1 MGPISMKSH
10 YRAVVIG
17 GGVVG
22 CSVLYHLAKA
32 GWSDVLLIERSELTS
47 GSSWHAA
54 GGFHTL
60 NGDPNVAR
68 LQAYTVSLYKEL
80 EEISGQSCSLHLT
93 GGVMM
98 ADSPERMDFLRLAHA
113 KGRYL
118 GMDTELITPSEA
130 RAMFPLM
137 DETKFV
143 GAMWDPVEGH
153 LDPSGTTHA
162 YAKAARK
169 LGAEIVLRNRV
180 TELTQ
185 ATDGTWNVVTEQG
198 TVKAEHVVNCGGLWA
213 REIGRMVGLEL
224 PLLAMEHMYLLT
236 EPMPAVEEFNAATGR
251 EMVGVLDFKGEIYT
265 RQERNGVLLGTY
277 EKACKPW
284 SPVETPWDFGHE
296 LLAPDL
302 DRISPSLEI
311 GFEHFPGIA
320 NAGIKQVINGP
331 FTFAP
336 DGNPLVGPVQGLT
349 NFWCACAVMAGFSQG
364 GGVGLALSNWMVNG
378 EPGFDVWGMD
388 VARFGE
394 WATLR
399 YTNAKVRENYSRRF
413 SIRFPNEELP
423 AARPAQTT
431 PLYDTMRAQGA
442 VMGDSWGL
450 ETPLWFA
457 PEGVEAKDVVS
468 FHRSNDFEHVGNEVR
483 ATRERVGVTE
493 IANFAKYEIRGS
505 GSADFLN
512 RLMTN
517 RMPKPGRL
525 VLTPMLNEAGKLI
538 GDFTVANMG
547 PGAGEDRFMI
557 WGSSAA
563 QKYHMRWFEQHLPKD
578 GTVRIHRFDQTLVGL
593 SIAGPKSQEVLAGL
607 CDEDVSTSAF
617 RFMDVREMAVAGA
630 PCIVNR
636 ISYTGDL
643 GYEIWMQ
650 PAYERLVYS
659 AIKEA
664 GEKHGIV
671 DFGMRALLSM
681 RLEKNFPTWFR
692 ELRPIYGPFEGA
704 MERFVKLE
712 KNEFIGRDA
721 AARENAAGPKLR
733 RVSFIVD
740 ALDADVMGDEPIW
753 ARIGDRD
760 FGTVEQPHG
769 YGAPRFGADGAD
781 VGAPTSP
788 LWGGRTEGSGGGA
801 SAGSADTSPP
811 TPALRAD
818 PPHEGEGKDSFCIR
832 GIRDG
837 EWAVVGWVTS
847 GGYAHWVQ
855 KSVAQGYVPAELAG
869 DESAGL
875 FEIEILGQRRPARIN
890 IEPPFD
896 PTGDRMRA

>member
-1 MGPISMKSH
+1 MKSH
-10 YRAVVIG
+10 AKAVVIG

-32 GWSDVLLIERSELTS
+32 GWTDILLIERSELTS

-60 NGDPNVAR
+60 NGDPNVAK
-68 LQAYTVSLYKEL
+68 LQAYTVQLYKEI

-98 ADSPERMDFLRLAHA
+98 ADTPERMDFLRLAHA

-130 RAMFPLM
+130 KAMFPLM
-137 DETKFV
+137 DETNFV

-180 TELTQ
+180 VELTQ
-185 ATDGTWNVVTEQG
+185 EVDGTWNVVTEQG

-213 REIGRMVGLEL
+213 REIGRMVGVEL
-224 PLLAMEHMYLLT
+224 PVLAMEHMYLLT
-236 EPMPAVEEFNAATGR
+236 EPMPEVEEFNKSTGR
-251 EMVGVLDFKGEIYT
+251 EMIGVLDFKGEIYT
-265 RQERNGVLLGTY
+265 RQERNGILLGTY

-284 SPVETPWDFGHE
+284 SPVNTPWDFGHE
-296 LLAPDL
+296 LLQPDI
-302 DRISPSLEI
+302 DRIAPSLEI
-311 GFEHFPGIA
+311 GFKHFPGIEK
-320 NAGIKQVINGP
+320 AGIKQIINGP
-331 FTFAP
+331 FTFAL

-364 GGVGLALSNWMVNG
+364 GGVGLALSNWMVHG
-378 EPGFDVWGMD
+378 DPGFDVWGMD

-431 PLYDTMRAQGA
+431 PLYDTMLANNA

-457 PEGVEAKDVVS
+457 PKGSEPKDVVS
-468 FHRSNDFEHVGNEVR
+468 FHRSNDFGPIGEEVR
-483 ATRERVGVTE
+483 ATREKVGVTE
-493 IANFAKYEIRGS
+493 IANFAKYEVS
-505 GSADFLN
+505 GPGAEDFLN

-517 RMPKPGRL
+517 RMPRTGRI
-525 VLTPMLNEAGKLI
+525 VLMPMLNEFGRLI
-538 GDFTVANMG
+538 GDFTIAK
-547 PGAGEDRFMI
+547 AGEERFMI

-563 QKYHMRWFEQHLPKD
+563 QKYHMRWFEKHLPKD
-578 GTVRIHRFDQTLVGL
+578 GSIRIHRFDQTLVGL
-593 SIAGPKSQEVLAGL
+593 SIAGPKSRDLLQKLV
-607 CDEDVSTSAF
+607 DVDISTKAF
-617 RFMDVREMAVAGA
+617 RFMDFREMAVGGA
-630 PCIVNR
+630 PCMVNR
-636 ISYTGDL
+636 ITYTGDL
-643 GYEIWMQ
+643 GYEIWMA
-650 PAYERLVYS
+650 PAYQRLVYK

-664 GEKHGIV
+664 GEEFGLI

-692 ELRPIYGPFEGA
+692 ELRPIYGPFEGS
-704 MERFVKLE
+704 MDRFIKLE
-712 KNEFIGRDA
+712 KNDFIGREA
-721 AARENAAGPKLR
+721 AAREQAAGPKLR

-740 ALDADVMGDEPIW
+740 AADADVMGDEPIW
-753 ARIGDRD
+753 AKVGGKDY
-760 FGTVEQPHG
+760 GTVEKPHG
-769 YGAPRFGADGAD
+769 YGAPRFDA
-781 VGAPTSP
+781 
-788 LWGGRTEGSGGGA
+788 GGKEVRGSNAAEGA
-801 SAGSADTSPP
+801 SAV
-811 TPALRAD
+811 
-818 PPHEGEGKDSFCIR
+818 R
-832 GIRDG
+832 GIVDG
-837 EWAVVGWVTS
+837 DWRVVGWITS
-847 GGYAHWVQ
+847 GGYAHYVE
-855 KSVAQGYVPAELAG
+855 KSMAQGYVPAALAEN
-869 DESAGL
+869 ESAGL
-875 FEIEILGQRRPARIN
+875 FEIEILGHRRPARIN
-890 IEPPFD
+890 VEPPFD
-896 PTGDRMRA
+896 PSGEKMRT

>member
-1 MGPISMKSH
+1 MKSH
-10 YRAVVIG
+10 AKAVIIG

-22 CSVLYHLAKA
+22 CSVLYHLARA
-32 GWSDVLLIERSELTS
+32 GWTDIMLIERSELTS

-60 NGDPNVAR
+60 NGDPNVAK
-68 LQAYTVSLYKEL
+68 LQAYTVQLYKEL
-80 EEISGQSCSLHLT
+80 EELSGQSCSLHLT

-98 ADSPERMDFLRLAHA
+98 ADTPERMDFLRLAHA

-130 RAMFPLM
+130 KAMFPLM
-137 DETKFV
+137 DEKNFV

-162 YAKAARK
+162 YAKAAQK

-180 TELTQ
+180 VELTQ
-185 ATDGTWNVVTEQG
+185 DADGTWNVVTEKG
-198 TVKAEHVVNCGGLWA
+198 TVRAEHVVNCGGLWA
-213 REIGRMVGLEL
+213 REVGRMVGVEL

-236 EPMPAVEEFNAATGR
+236 EPIPEVEAFNKATGR
-251 EMVGVLDFKGEIYT
+251 ELVGVLDFKGEIYS
-265 RQERNGVLLGTY
+265 RQERNGILLGTY

-284 SPVETPWDFGHE
+284 SPVNTPWNFGHE
-296 LLAPDL
+296 LLQPDI
-302 DRISPSLEI
+302 DRIAPSLEI
-311 GFEHFPGIA
+311 GFKHFPGIA

-378 EPGFDVWGMD
+378 DPGFDVWGMD
-388 VARFGE
+388 VARWGE
-394 WATLR
+394 WASLR

-431 PLYDTMRAQGA
+431 PLYDTMVAQNA

-457 PEGVEAKDVVS
+457 PAGTEPKDVVS
-468 FHRSNDFEHVGNEVR
+468 FRRSNDFEHIGNEVR
-483 ATRERVGVTE
+483 ATRESVGVTE
-493 IANFAKYEIRGS
+493 IANFAKYEVSGAGS
-505 GSADFLN
+505 EAFLN

-517 RMPKPGRL
+517 RMPKKGRI
-525 VLTPMLNEAGKLI
+525 VLTPMLNEFGKLI
-538 GDFTVANMG
+538 GDFTIANTTG
-547 PGAGEDRFMI
+547 RSGDDRFMI

-563 QKYHMRWFEQHLPKD
+563 QKYHMRWFERHLPKD
-578 GTVRIHRFDQTLVGL
+578 GSVRIHRFDQTLVGL
-593 SIAGPKSQEVLAGL
+593 SIAGPNSQKLLQKLV
-607 CDEDVSTSAF
+607 DEDVSSKAF
-617 RFMDVREMAVAGA
+617 RFMDYREMAVGGA
-630 PCIVNR
+630 PCMVNR
-636 ISYTGDL
+636 ITYTGDL

-650 PAYERLVYS
+650 PAYQRLVYR

-664 GEKHGIV
+664 GAEFGIV

-704 MERFVKLE
+704 MDRFIKLE
-712 KNEFIGRDA
+712 KNDFVGREA
-721 AARENAAGPKLR
+721 AAKEHAAGPKLR
-733 RVSFIVD
+733 RVSLVVE
-740 ALDADVMGDEPIW
+740 AEDADVMGDEPIW
-753 ARIGDRD
+753 AKVDRD
-760 FGTVEQPHG
+760 YGTVDRPHG
-769 YGAPRFGADGAD
+769 YGAPRFDASGKE
-781 VGAPTSP
+781 T
-788 LWGGRTEGSGGGA
+788 RGSTAATGA
-801 SAGSADTSPP
+801 SAV
-811 TPALRAD
+811 
-818 PPHEGEGKDSFCIR
+818 R
-832 GIRDG
+832 GIVDG
-837 EWAVVGWVTS
+837 DWRVVGWVTS
-847 GGYAHWVQ
+847 GGYAHYVG
-855 KSVAQGYVPAELAG
+855 KSLAQGYVPAALAG
-869 DESAGL
+869 DESEGL
-875 FEIEILGQRRPARIN
+875 FEIEILGKRRPAKIN
-890 IEPPFD
+890 VEPLFD
-896 PTGDRMRA
+896 PTGEKMRG

>member
-1 MGPISMKSH
+1 MKSH
-10 YRAVVIG
+10 AKAVVIG

-32 GWSDVLLIERSELTS
+32 GWTDIMLIERSELTS

-60 NGDPNVAR
+60 NGDPNVAK
-68 LQAYTVSLYKEL
+68 LQAYTVQLYREIEEL
-80 EEISGQSCSLHLT
+80 SGQSCSLHLT

-98 ADSPERMDFLRLAHA
+98 ADTPERMDFLRLAHA

-130 RAMFPLM
+130 KAMFPLM
-137 DETKFV
+137 DETNFV

-180 TELTQ
+180 VELTQ
-185 ATDGTWNVVTEQG
+185 EVDGTWNVVTEQG

-213 REIGRMVGLEL
+213 REIGRMVGVEL

-236 EPMPAVEEFNAATGR
+236 EPMPEVEEFNKSTGR
-251 EMVGVLDFKGEIYT
+251 EMIGVMDFKGEIYT
-265 RQERNGVLLGTY
+265 RQERNGILLGTY

-284 SPVETPWDFGHE
+284 SPVNTPWDFGHE
-296 LLAPDL
+296 LLQPDI
-302 DRISPSLEI
+302 DRIAPSLEI
-311 GFEHFPGIA
+311 GFKHFPGIEK
-320 NAGIKQVINGP
+320 AGIKQIINGP
-331 FTFAP
+331 FTFAL

-378 EPGFDVWGMD
+378 DPGFDVWGMD

-431 PLYDTMRAQGA
+431 PLYDTMLANNA

-457 PEGVEAKDVVS
+457 PKGTEPKDIVS
-468 FHRSNDFEHVGNEVR
+468 FHRSNDFGPIGEEVR
-483 ATRERVGVTE
+483 TTREKVGVTE
-493 IANFAKYEIRGS
+493 IANFAKYEVS
-505 GSADFLN
+505 GPAAEDFLN

-517 RMPKPGRL
+517 RMPKTGRI
-525 VLTPMLNEAGKLI
+525 VLTPMLNEFGRLI
-538 GDFTVANMG
+538 GDFTIAK
-547 PGAGEDRFMI
+547 AGEERFMI

-563 QKYHMRWFEQHLPKD
+563 QKYHMRWFEKHLPKD
-578 GTVRIHRFDQTLVGL
+578 GPRASQVRIHRFDQTLVGL
-593 SIAGPKSQEVLAGL
+593 SIAGPRSRDLLQKLV
-607 CDEDVSTSAF
+607 DVDVSTKAF
-617 RFMDVREMAVAGA
+617 RFMDFREIAVGGA
-630 PCIVNR
+630 PCMVNR
-636 ISYTGDL
+636 VTYTGDL
-643 GYEIWMQ
+643 GYEIWMA
-650 PAYERLVYS
+650 PAYQRLVYK
-659 AIKEA
+659 AIKDA
-664 GEKHGIV
+664 GEEFGIV

-704 MERFVKLE
+704 MDRFIKLE
-712 KNEFIGRDA
+712 KNDFIGREA
-721 AARENAAGPKLR
+721 AAREHAEGPKLR

-740 ALDADVMGDEPIW
+740 AADADVMGDEPIW
-753 ARIGDRD
+753 AKVGGKDY
-760 FGTVEQPHG
+760 GTVEKPHG
-769 YGAPRFGADGAD
+769 YGAPRFGADGKE
-781 VGAPTSP
+781 V
-788 LWGGRTEGSGGGA
+788 RGSRAAEGA
-801 SAGSADTSPP
+801 SAV
-811 TPALRAD
+811 
-818 PPHEGEGKDSFCIR
+818 R
-832 GIRDG
+832 GIVDG
-837 EWAVVGWVTS
+837 DWRVVGWVTS
-847 GGYAHWVQ
+847 GGYAHYVQ
-855 KSVAQGYVPAELAG
+855 KSMAQGYVPAALAEN
-869 DESAGL
+869 ESAGL
-875 FEIEILGQRRPARIN
+875 FEIEILGSRRPARIN

-896 PTGDRMRA
+896 PRGEKMRT

>member
-1 MGPISMKSH
+1 MKSH
-10 YRAVVIG
+10 AKAVVIG

-32 GWSDVLLIERSELTS
+32 GWTDIMLIERSELTS

-60 NGDPNVAR
+60 NGDPNVAK
-68 LQAYTVSLYKEL
+68 LQAYTVQLYKEI
-80 EEISGQSCSLHLT
+80 EELSGQSCSLHLT

-98 ADSPERMDFLRLAHA
+98 ADTPERMDFLRLAHA

-130 RAMFPLM
+130 KAMFPLM
-137 DETKFV
+137 DETNFV

-180 TELTQ
+180 VELTQ
-185 ATDGTWNVVTEQG
+185 EVDGTWNVVTEQG

-213 REIGRMVGLEL
+213 REIGRMVGVEL

-236 EPMPAVEEFNAATGR
+236 EPMPEVEEFNKSTGR
-251 EMVGVLDFKGEIYT
+251 EMIGVMDFKGEIYT
-265 RQERNGVLLGTY
+265 RQERNGILLGTY

-284 SPVETPWDFGHE
+284 SPINTPWDFGHE
-296 LLAPDL
+296 LLQPDI
-302 DRISPSLEI
+302 DRIAPSLEI
-311 GFEHFPGIA
+311 GFKHFPGIEK
-320 NAGIKQVINGP
+320 AGIKQIINGP
-331 FTFAP
+331 FTFAL

-364 GGVGLALSNWMVNG
+364 GGVGLALSNWMVHG
-378 EPGFDVWGMD
+378 DPGFDVWGMD

-431 PLYDTMRAQGA
+431 PVYDTMLAKNA

-457 PEGVEAKDVVS
+457 PKGTEPKDIVS
-468 FHRSNDFEHVGNEVR
+468 FHRSNDFGPIGEEVR
-483 ATRERVGVTE
+483 ATREKVGVTE
-493 IANFAKYEIRGS
+493 IANFAKYEVS
-505 GSADFLN
+505 GPAAEDFLN

-517 RMPKPGRL
+517 RMPKTGRI
-525 VLTPMLNEAGKLI
+525 VLTPMLNEFGRLI
-538 GDFTVANMG
+538 GDFTIAK
-547 PGAGEDRFMI
+547 AGEERYMI
-557 WGSSAA
+557 WSSSAA
-563 QKYHMRWFEQHLPKD
+563 QKYHMRWFEKHLPKD
-578 GTVRIHRFDQTLVGL
+578 GSVRIHRFDQTLVGL
-593 SIAGPKSQEVLAGL
+593 SIAGPKSRDLLQKLV
-607 CDEDVSTSAF
+607 DVDISTKAF
-617 RFMDVREMAVAGA
+617 RFMDFREMAVGGA
-630 PCIVNR
+630 PCMVNR
-636 ISYTGDL
+636 ITYTGDL
-643 GYEIWMQ
+643 GYEIWMA
-650 PAYERLVYS
+650 PAYQRLVYK
-659 AIKEA
+659 AIKDA
-664 GEKHGIV
+664 GVEFGLV

-704 MERFVKLE
+704 MDRFVKLE
-712 KNEFIGRDA
+712 KNDFIGREA
-721 AARENAAGPKLR
+721 AAREQAEGPKLR

-740 ALDADVMGDEPIW
+740 AADADVMGDEPIW
-753 ARIGDRD
+753 AKVGGKDY
-760 FGTVEQPHG
+760 GTVEKPHG
-769 YGAPRFGADGAD
+769 YGAPRFDTDGKE
-781 VGAPTSP
+781 V
-788 LWGGRTEGSGGGA
+788 RGSRAAEGA
-801 SAGSADTSPP
+801 SAV
-811 TPALRAD
+811 
-818 PPHEGEGKDSFCIR
+818 R
-832 GIRDG
+832 GIVDG
-837 EWAVVGWVTS
+837 DWRVVGWVTS
-847 GGYAHWVQ
+847 GGYAHYVQ
-855 KSVAQGYVPAELAG
+855 KSMAQGYVPAALAG
-869 DESAGL
+869 EESAGL
-875 FEIEILGQRRPARIN
+875 FEIEILGSRRSARIN
-890 IEPPFD
+890 VEPPFD
-896 PTGDRMRA
+896 PSGEKMRT

>member
-1 MGPISMKSH
+1 MKSH
-10 YRAVVIG
+10 AKAVVIG

-22 CSVLYHLAKA
+22 CSVLYHLARA
-32 GWSDVLLIERSELTS
+32 GWTDVMLIERSELTS

-68 LQAYTVSLYKEL
+68 LQAYTVQLYKEI
-80 EEISGQSCSLHLT
+80 EELSGQSCSLHLT

-98 ADSPERMDFLRLAHA
+98 ADTPERMDFLRLAHA

-130 RAMFPLM
+130 KAMFPLM
-137 DETKFV
+137 DEKNFV

-180 TELTQ
+180 VELTQ
-185 ATDGTWNVVTEQG
+185 AVDGTWSVVTEQG
-198 TVKAEHVVNCGGLWA
+198 TVQAEHVVNCGGLWA
-213 REIGRMVGLEL
+213 REVGRMVGLEL

-236 EPMPAVEEFNAATGR
+236 EPVPEVEEFNARTGR

-284 SPVETPWDFGHE
+284 SPLNTPWDFGHE
-296 LLAPDL
+296 LLQPDL
-302 DRISPSLEI
+302 DRIAPSLEV
-311 GFEHFPGIA
+311 GFRHFPGIEK
-320 NAGIKQVINGP
+320 AGIKQIINGP

-378 EPGFDVWGMD
+378 DPGFDVWGMD

-431 PLYDTMRAQGA
+431 PLYDTMVAQNA

-457 PEGVEAKDVVS
+457 PTGVEPKDKVS

-483 ATRERVGVTE
+483 KTREGVGVTE
-493 IANFAKYEIRGS
+493 IANFAKYEVSGRGS
-505 GSADFLN
+505 EDFLN

-517 RMPKPGRL
+517 RMPKAGRI
-525 VLTPMLNEAGKLI
+525 VLTPMLNEFGKLI
-538 GDFTVANMG
+538 GDFTIAKA
-547 PGAGEDRFMI
+547 PASAKEEDRFII

-563 QKYHMRWFEQHLPKD
+563 QKYHMRWFEKHLPKD
-578 GTVRIHRFDQTLVGL
+578 GSVRLHRYDQTLVGL
-593 SIAGPKSQEVLAGL
+593 SVAGPKSQALLQKLV
-607 CDEDVSTSAF
+607 DEDVSPGSF
-617 RFMDVREMAVAGA
+617 RFMDFREMAVGGA
-630 PCIVNR
+630 PCMVNR
-636 ISYTGDL
+636 ITYTGDL
-643 GYEIWMQ
+643 GYEIWME
-650 PAYERLVYS
+650 PAYERLVYH

-664 GEKHGIV
+664 GEEFGIV

-704 MERFVKLE
+704 MDRFVKLE
-712 KNEFIGRDA
+712 KNDFIGREA
-721 AARENAAGPKLR
+721 AAKEHADGPKLR
-733 RVSFIVD
+733 RVSFVVD
-740 ALDADVMGDEPIW
+740 ALDADVMGDEPVW
-753 ARIGDRD
+753 AKVSKDY
-760 FGTVEQPHG
+760 GTVDKPHG
-769 YGAPRFGADGAD
+769 FGAPRFDESGKVA
-781 VGAPTSP
+781 
-788 LWGGRTEGSGGGA
+788 RGSEAATGA
-801 SAGSADTSPP
+801 SAV
-811 TPALRAD
+811 
-818 PPHEGEGKDSFCIR
+818 R
-832 GIRDG
+832 GIVDG
-837 EWAVVGWVTS
+837 EWRVVGWITS
-847 GGYAHWVQ
+847 GGYAHHVG
-855 KSVAQGYVPAELAG
+855 KSVAQGYVPTPLAE

-875 FEIEILGQRRPARIN
+875 FEIEILGHRRPARIN
-890 IEPPFD
+890 LEPLFD
-896 PTGDRMRA
+896 PAGEKMRA

>member
-1 MGPISMKSH
+1 MKSH
-10 YRAVVIG
+10 VKAVVIG

-32 GWSDVLLIERSELTS
+32 GWTDIMLIERSELTS

-60 NGDPNVAR
+60 NGDPNVAK
-68 LQAYTVSLYKEL
+68 LQAYTVQLYKEI
-80 EEISGQSCSLHLT
+80 EELSGQSCSLHLT

-98 ADSPERMDFLRLAHA
+98 ADTPERMDFLRLAHA

-130 RAMFPLM
+130 KAMFPLM
-137 DETKFV
+137 DEKNFV

-180 TELTQ
+180 VELTQ
-185 ATDGTWNVVTEQG
+185 EADGTWNVVTEQG

-213 REIGRMVGLEL
+213 REICRMVGVEL
-224 PLLAMEHMYLLT
+224 PVLAMEHMYLLT
-236 EPMPAVEEFNAATGR
+236 EPMPEVEEFNRSTGR
-251 EMVGVLDFKGEIYT
+251 EMIGVLDFKGEIYT
-265 RQERNGVLLGTY
+265 RQERNGILLGTY

-284 SPVETPWDFGHE
+284 SPVNTPWDFGHE
-296 LLAPDL
+296 LLPPDI
-302 DRISPSLEI
+302 DRIAPSLEI
-311 GFEHFPGIA
+311 GFKHFPGIEK
-320 NAGIKQVINGP
+320 AGIKQIINGP
-331 FTFAP
+331 FTFAL

-364 GGVGLALSNWMVNG
+364 GGVGLALSNWMVHG
-378 EPGFDVWGMD
+378 DPGFDVWGMD

-431 PLYDTMRAQGA
+431 PLYDTMLANNA

-457 PEGVEAKDVVS
+457 PKGTEPKDIVS
-468 FHRSNDFEHVGNEVR
+468 FHRSNDFGPIGEEVR

-493 IANFAKYEIRGS
+493 IANFAKYQVS
-505 GSADFLN
+505 GPGAEDFLN

-517 RMPKPGRL
+517 RMPKTGRI
-525 VLTPMLNEAGKLI
+525 VLTPMVNEFGRLI
-538 GDFTVANMG
+538 GDFTIAKT
-547 PGAGEDRFMI
+547 GEDRFMI

-563 QKYHMRWFEQHLPKD
+563 QKYHMRWFEKHLPKD
-578 GTVRIHRFDQTLVGL
+578 GSVRIHRFDQTLVGL
-593 SIAGPKSQEVLAGL
+593 SIAGPSARNLLQKLV
-607 CDEDVSTSAF
+607 DVDVSTKAF
-617 RFMDVREMAVAGA
+617 RFMDFREMAVGGA
-630 PCIVNR
+630 PCMVNR
-636 ISYTGDL
+636 ITYTGDL
-643 GYEIWMQ
+643 GYEIWMA
-650 PAYERLVYS
+650 PAYQRLVYK

-664 GEKHGIV
+664 GEEFGLV

-692 ELRPIYGPFEGA
+692 ELRPIYGPFEGS
-704 MERFVKLE
+704 MDRFIKLE
-712 KNEFIGRDA
+712 KNDFIGREA
-721 AARENAAGPKLR
+721 AAREQAQGPKLR

-740 ALDADVMGDEPIW
+740 AADADVMGDEPIW
-753 ARIGDRD
+753 AKVSKDY
-760 FGTVEQPHG
+760 GTVEKPHG
-769 YGAPRFGADGAD
+769 YGAPRFDETGKE
-781 VGAPTSP
+781 V
-788 LWGGRTEGSGGGA
+788 RGSEAAEGA
-801 SAGSADTSPP
+801 SAV
-811 TPALRAD
+811 
-818 PPHEGEGKDSFCIR
+818 R
-832 GIRDG
+832 GIVDG
-837 EWAVVGWVTS
+837 EWRVVGWVTS
-847 GGYAHWVQ
+847 GGYAHYVQ
-855 KSVAQGYVPAELAG
+855 KSMAQGYVPAALAE

-875 FEIEILGQRRPARIN
+875 FEIEILGHRRPARIN
-890 IEPPFD
+890 VEPPFD
-896 PTGDRMRA
+896 PSGEKMRT

>member
-1 MGPISMKSH
+1 MKSH
-10 YRAVVIG
+10 AKAVVIG

-22 CSVLYHLAKA
+22 CSVLYHLARA
-32 GWSDVLLIERSELTS
+32 GWTDVLLIERSELTS

-60 NGDPNVAR
+60 NGDPNVAK
-68 LQAYTVSLYKEL
+68 LQAYTVQLYKEI
-80 EEISGQSCSLHLT
+80 EELSGQSCGLHLT

-98 ADSPERMDFLRLAHA
+98 ADTPERMDFLRLVHA

-118 GMDTELITPSEA
+118 SMETELITPSEA
-130 RAMFPLM
+130 KAMFPIM
-137 DETKFV
+137 DETQFV

-169 LGAEIVLRNRV
+169 LGAEIELRNRV
-180 TELTQ
+180 VELTQ
-185 ATDGTWNVVTEQG
+185 EPDGTWNVVTEKG

-213 REIGRMVGLEL
+213 REVGRMVGLEL

-236 EPMPAVEEFNAATGR
+236 EPMPEVEEFNRSTGR
-251 EMVGVLDFKGEIYT
+251 EMIGVIDFKGEIYT
-265 RQERNGVLLGTY
+265 RQERNGILLGTY
-277 EKACKPW
+277 EKAAKPW

-296 LLAPDL
+296 LLQPDI
-302 DRISPSLEI
+302 DRIAPSLEL
-311 GFEHFPGIA
+311 GFRHFPA
-320 NAGIKQVINGP
+320 LEKAGIKQVINGP

-378 EPGFDVWGMD
+378 DPGFDVWGMD

-431 PLYDTMRAQGA
+431 PLYDVMVRDNNA

-457 PEGVEAKDVVS
+457 PEGTEPKDIVS
-468 FHRSNDFEHVGNEVR
+468 FRRSNDFEHVGNEVR
-483 ATRERVGVTE
+483 AVRNGVGVTE
-493 IANFAKYEIRGS
+493 IANFAKYEVS
-505 GSADFLN
+505 GPGAGAFLD

-517 RMPKPGRL
+517 RMPRPGRI
-525 VLTPMLNEAGKLI
+525 VLSPMLNEFGKLI
-538 GDFTVANMG
+538 GDFTIAR
-547 PGAGEDRFMI
+547 AGEERFLI

-563 QKYHMRWFEQHLPKD
+563 QKYHMRWFEKHLPKD
-578 GTVRIHRFDQTLVGL
+578 GSVRLHRFDQTLVGL
-593 SIAGPKSQEVLAGL
+593 SIAGPRSRAVLEKL
-607 CDEDVSTSAF
+607 TDTDVSNDAF
-617 RFMDVREMAVAGA
+617 RFMDFREMDVAGA
-630 PCIVNR
+630 PCMVNR
-636 ISYTGDL
+636 LTYTGDL

-650 PAYERLVYS
+650 PAYERRVYEGV
-659 AIKEA
+659 KQA
-664 GEKHGIV
+664 GAEFGIV

-681 RLEKNFPTWFR
+681 RLEKNFPTWYR
-692 ELRPIYGPFEGA
+692 ELRPIYGPLEGA
-704 MERFVKLE
+704 MDRFMRLD
-712 KNEFIGRDA
+712 KNDFIGREA
-721 AARENAAGPKLR
+721 AAREKAEGPKLR

-753 ARIGDRD
+753 AKVGDRD
-760 FGTVEQPHG
+760 FGTVEVPHG
-769 YGAPRFGADGAD
+769 FGAPRFGSEGNPS
-781 VGAPTSP
+781 APA
-788 LWGGRTEGSGGGA
+788 LR
-801 SAGSADTSPP
+801 D
-811 TPALRAD
+811 TPALGRN
-818 PPHEGEGKDSFCIR
+818 GEDASAVR
-832 GIRDG
+832 GIIDG
-837 EWAVVGWVTS
+837 DWRVVGWVTS
-847 GGYAHWVQ
+847 GGYAHYVER
-855 KSVAQGYVPAELAG
+855 SMGQGYVPAALAE
-869 DESAGL
+869 DENAGL
-875 FEIEILGQRRPARIN
+875 FEIEILGRRRPARIN
-890 IEPPFD
+890 LLPPFD
-896 PTGDRMRA
+896 PEGERMRA

>member
-1 MGPISMKSH
+1 MKSH
-10 YRAVVIG
+10 VKAVVIG

-22 CSVLYHLAKA
+22 CSVLYHLARA
-32 GWSDVLLIERSELTS
+32 GWKDVLLIERSELTS

-60 NGDPNVAR
+60 NGDPNVAK
-68 LQAYTVSLYKEL
+68 LQAYTVQLYKEI
-80 EEISGQSCSLHLT
+80 EELSGQSCGLHLT
-93 GGVMM
+93 GGVML

-118 GMDTELITPSEA
+118 GMETELITPSEA
-130 RAMFPLM
+130 KAMFPLL
-137 DETKFV
+137 DETHFV

-169 LGAEIVLRNRV
+169 LGAEIELRNRV
-180 TELTQ
+180 VELTQ
-185 ATDGTWNVVTEQG
+185 ESDGTWNVVTEKG

-213 REIGRMVGLEL
+213 REVGRMVGLEL

-236 EPMPAVEEFNAATGR
+236 EPMPEVEAFNSATGR
-251 EMVGVLDFKGEIYT
+251 EMIGVIDFKGEIYT

-277 EKACKPW
+277 EKACRPW
-284 SPVETPWDFGHE
+284 SPIETPWDFGHE
-296 LLAPDL
+296 LLQPDI
-302 DRISPSLEI
+302 DRIAPSLEV
-311 GFEHFPGIA
+311 GFRHFPAIEK
-320 NAGIKQVINGP
+320 AGIKQIINGP

-349 NFWCACAVMAGFSQG
+349 NFWVACAVMAGFSQG

-378 EPGFDVWGMD
+378 DPGFDVWGMD

-431 PLYDTMRAQGA
+431 PLYDVMVRDNNA

-457 PEGVEAKDVVS
+457 PKGTEPKDIVS

-483 ATRERVGVTE
+483 AVRNGVGVTE
-493 IANFAKYEIRGS
+493 IANFAKYEVSGS
-505 GSADFLN
+505 GAAAFLD

-517 RMPKPGRL
+517 RMPKPGRI
-525 VLTPMLNEAGKLI
+525 VLSPMLNEFGKLI
-538 GDFTVANMG
+538 GDFTIAR
-547 PGAGEDRFMI
+547 AGEERFLI
-557 WGSSAA
+557 WSSSAA
-563 QKYHMRWFEQHLPKD
+563 QKYHMRWFEKHLPKD
-578 GTVRIHRFDQTLVGL
+578 GSVRIHRFDQTLVGL
-593 SIAGPKSQEVLAGL
+593 SIAGPKSRAVLEKL
-607 CDEDVSTSAF
+607 TDQDVSAAAF
-617 RFMDVREMAVAGA
+617 RFLDFRQMDVAGA
-630 PCIVNR
+630 PCMVNR
-636 ISYTGDL
+636 LTYTGDL

-650 PAYERLVYS
+650 PAYERRVYE
-659 AIKEA
+659 AIKQA
-664 GEKHGIV
+664 GAEFGIV

-692 ELRPIYGPFEGA
+692 ELRPIYGPFEGS
-704 MERFVKLE
+704 MDRFVRLD
-712 KNEFIGRDA
+712 KNDFIGREA
-721 AARENAAGPKLR
+721 AAREKADGPKLR

-753 ARIGDRD
+753 AKVGEKD
-760 FGTVEQPHG
+760 FGTVEKPHG
-769 YGAPRFGADGAD
+769 YGAPRFGTDGKETALPSRSSD
-781 VGAPTSP
+781 ND
-788 LWGGRTEGSGGGA
+788 A
-801 SAGSADTSPP
+801 SA
-811 TPALRAD
+811 
-818 PPHEGEGKDSFCIR
+818 IR
-832 GIRDG
+832 GIVDG
-837 EWAVVGWVTS
+837 EWRVVGWVTS
-847 GGYAHWVQ
+847 GGYAHFVG
-855 KSVAQGYVPAELAG
+855 KSMAQGYVPAVLAD
-869 DESAGL
+869 DESEGL

-890 IEPPFD
+890 VLPLFD
-896 PTGDRMRA
+896 PEGERMRS